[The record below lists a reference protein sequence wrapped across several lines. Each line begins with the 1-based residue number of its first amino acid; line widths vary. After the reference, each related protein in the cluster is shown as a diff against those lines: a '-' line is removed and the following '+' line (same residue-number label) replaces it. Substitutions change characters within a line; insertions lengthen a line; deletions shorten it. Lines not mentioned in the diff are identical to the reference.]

1 MVQKDAFTYILS
13 MFCDFCQVIKQRKKP
28 LNTGFLHVFH
38 LFVCK
43 WIFYIGAPD
52 KIWTCTIAH
61 TPLKRAR
68 LPIPPLVHIFII
80 NSCNK
85 MSMWL

>member
-1 MVQKDAFTYILS
+1 MHLLTFWACFYI
-13 MFCDFCQVIKQRKKP
+13 FFIKLYNIKKA
-28 LNTGFLHVFH
+28 LNYGLLHVFH